1 MKVVS
6 DVDLYVSTSWGAAA
20 RLKAGVPV
28 EYGEKLALR
37 CIEEG
42 ARVVEEK
49 PQPAEPLQDEVTALS
64 TVLENMMDAGNPAD
78 FKADGYP
85 KISAVKAALGRSCTS
100 DEVSEAWEAIL
111 NS

>member
-6 DVDLYVSTSWGAAA
+6 DVDLYVSTSWGAIA

-28 EYGEKLALR
+28 EYGEQLALR

-42 ARVVEEK
+42 ARLVK
-49 PQPAEPLQDEVTALS
+49 DDPQPVEPVQDEITALS

-85 KISAVKAALGRSCTS
+85 KISAVKAALGRPCTS
-100 DEVSEAWEAIL
+100 EEVSEAWEAIL